1 MNGNHRS
8 RVGALFG
15 VGCLA
20 IALAAGLLKALHP
33 WGGDSAWSLIA
44 LTGVAGA
51 AIGFILLRRRPA
63 ERLGWVVAGL
73 GASSLLQCL
82 IEAYATYS
90 SNGAR
95 LPVAGYVFAFDELP
109 SGLLVSMLTLL
120 LLLFPTGRLPGPRWR
135 WPFIALVAVT
145 LLGLP
150 GRILKPGRFE
160 NLHALANP
168 LGVHSATL
176 QHLSDAANVAGIPL
190 LLAAAASVLV
200 RWRRADGT
208 TRDQIKGLLAATALW
223 PIVIVVLVT
232 TPSSFSN
239 SAWGELLFAVPV
251 VAMLFAVA
259 VAVLR
264 YRLYDVDRVISR
276 TLSYA
281 AVTGLLAATYVGC
294 VALSTRA
301 LPFSSSVGVAAST
314 LAVAALFSPMRR
326 RVQRAVDHRFNRAG
340 YDASRTI
347 DAFALRL
354 RDEVDPDLVRA
365 DLLAFAAQSM
375 QPATMSLWVSSGS
388 PC

>member
-1 MNGNHRS
+1 MSRH
-8 RVGALFG
+8 RVGAFFG
-15 VGCLA
+15 VGCLV
-20 IALAAGLLKALHP
+20 IALAAGALKALHP
-33 WGGDSAWSLIA
+33 SGGDSAWPLIA
-44 LTGVAGA
+44 LTGAAGA
-51 AIGFILLRRRPA
+51 AVGFVLLRRRPG
-63 ERLGWVVAGL
+63 ERLGWVVAVI
-73 GASSLLQCL
+73 GAMSLVQCL
-82 IEAYATYS
+82 IEAYSTYS

-95 LPVAGYVFAFDELP
+95 LPIAAYVFAFDELP
-109 SGLLVSMLTLL
+109 SGLLVSLLTLL

-135 WPFIALVAVT
+135 WPFVALVAVT

-160 NLHALANP
+160 NLHALVNP
-168 LGVHSATL
+168 LGMHSPWL

-190 LLAAAASVLV
+190 LLSAAASVLI

-208 TRDQIKGLLAATALW
+208 TRDQIKGLLASVALW
-223 PIVIVVLVT
+223 PIVIVLLLV

-251 VAMLFAVA
+251 VAMLVAVA

-281 AVTGLLAATYVGC
+281 VVTGLFAATYVGC

-314 LAVAALFSPMRR
+314 LAMAALFTPVRR
-326 RVQRAVDHRFNRAG
+326 RVQRAVDHRFNRAR
-340 YDASRTI
+340 YDATRTI
-347 DAFALRL
+347 DAFASRL
-354 RDEVDPDLVRA
+354 RDQVDPDVVRT
-365 DLLAFAAQSM
+365 DLLAVAAQSM
-375 QPATMSLWVSSGS
+375 QPATMSLWVSSRS